1 MELEPVWQF
10 FIDRLLQCD
19 FIDNAYWKK
28 VTGIPF
34 LYIISPICISQCEI
48 DKEII
53 KCSAFVMKG
62 IRLHSDT
69 IFVRKEAGLY
79 VYRHRFYVPQEKMF
93 CCGNLCEDCTRLKN

>member
-1 MELEPVWQF
+1 MDLEPVWQV
-10 FIDRLLQCD
+10 FINQLLLCD
-19 FIDNAYWKK
+19 FISYAYWKK

-34 LYIISPICISQCEI
+34 LYINSLDGTSHCEI

-53 KCSAFVMKG
+53 KCSALVSKG
-62 IRLHSDT
+62 KRLYSET

-93 CCGNLCEDCTRLKN
+93 CCGNLCADCMRLKK